1 MLQLVKFNEV
11 VEVSFRERAP
21 HKICEY
27 IYDLS
32 NNFNKFYSDTKIL
45 TEENNYKKNSWL
57 NLINLV
63 KVVLEEC
70 LDLLGI
76 KSVDKM

>member
-1 MLQLVKFNEV
+1 MQLVKFIEI